1 VIRMIKFHLLVA
13 TVCLVMV
20 ACTMVMDGYR
30 FMVVMVMVV
39 VMIVIVIVIV
49 IVVVVMVVV
58 VIQLRIPIHYPSSS
72 VILGVE
78 VERRTHRRRVWW
90 IYDRALLLGRESGFK
105 ATVW

>member
-1 VIRMIKFHLLVA
+1 MVEFHLLVA

-20 ACTMVMDGYR
+20 ACAMIVDGYR

-39 VMIVIVIVIV
+39 VMIV
-49 IVVVVMVVV
+49 VVMVVMVMVMVVV
-58 VIQLRIPIHYPSSS
+58 VIQLQIPIHYPSSS

-78 VERRTHRRRVWW
+78 VECRTHRRRVWW
-90 IYDRALLLGRESGFK
+90 IYDRTLLLGRESGFE

>member
-1 VIRMIKFHLLVA
+1 MVEFHLLVA

-20 ACTMVMDGYR
+20 ACTMIVDGNR

-39 VMIVIVIVIV
+39 VMIV
-49 IVVVVMVVV
+49 VVMVVMVMVVV

-72 VILGVE
+72 IILGVE

-90 IYDRALLLGRESGFK
+90 VYDRALLLGRESGFET
-105 ATVW
+105 TVW

>member
-1 VIRMIKFHLLVA
+1 MIRMVEFHLLVA

-20 ACTMVMDGYR
+20 ACTMIVDGNR

-39 VMIVIVIVIV
+39 VMIV
-49 IVVVVMVVV
+49 VVMVVMVMVVV

-72 VILGVE
+72 IILGVE

-90 IYDRALLLGRESGFK
+90 VYDRALLLGRESGFET
-105 ATVW
+105 TVW

>member
-39 VMIVIVIVIV
+39 VMIVIVIV